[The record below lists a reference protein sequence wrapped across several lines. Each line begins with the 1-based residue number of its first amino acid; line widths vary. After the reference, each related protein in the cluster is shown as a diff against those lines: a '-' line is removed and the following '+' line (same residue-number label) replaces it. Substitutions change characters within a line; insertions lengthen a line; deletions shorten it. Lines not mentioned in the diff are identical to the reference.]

1 MRKTILVIFAAIV
14 CCLGWNPGGGDGALQ
29 PQRAPAEFAA
39 AHGAADVWRCERAY
53 NADLGLPR
61 LCPVEAPAA
70 VTPPQLRNCHTASTQ
85 KARLLA
91 ASVRRADAVK
101 TTSPNTF
108 FSSFALP
115 QAVDRYVYRL
125 RRLII

>member
-1 MRKTILVIFAAIV
+1 MRKTMLVIFAAIV
-14 CCLGWNPGGGDGALQ
+14 CCLGWNPGGGDSVQQ

-39 AHGAADVWRCERAY
+39 ARGAADMWRCERTY

-61 LCPVEAPAA
+61 LCPVGAPAA
-70 VTPPQLRNCHTASTQ
+70 VTPPQLRSCHTASTP

-91 ASVRRADAVK
+91 ASVRCADAVK
-101 TTSPNTF
+101 ITSPNTF

-115 QAVDRYVYRL
+115 HPVDRYVYRL